1 MDANELI
8 KNNMGLVYTQLHKFG
23 RANDDEAYSCA
34 VDALVRA
41 IETYDE
47 KKKITFATY
56 ASVCI
61 YNAIGDY
68 LRRLSKKSTIITV
81 SYNDP
86 IYPGSNQTYFDT
98 LQDEHNVVDEVLN
111 KELYAQLWKA
121 FDKAYAELTSEQ
133 AKAAIDYWKESEF
146 IATQS
151 EIARAV
157 GLTQSYVS
165 RVLSAFKHKIKIEL
179 EEYLCGK

>member
-1 MDANELI
+1 
-8 KNNMGLVYTQLHKFG
+8 MGLVYTQLHKFG

-41 IETYDE
+41 IDTYDDS
-47 KKKITFATY
+47 KNITFATY

-68 LRRLSKKSTIITV
+68 LRRITKKSSITTV

-98 LQDEHNVVDEVLN
+98 LQDESNVVDDVLTE
-111 KELYAQLWKA
+111 ELYGKLWEA
-121 FDKAYAELTSEQ
+121 FDKAYAGLTSEQ
-133 AKAAIDYWKESEF
+133 AKLAIDCWRESEF
-146 IATQS
+146 TATQS
-151 EIARAV
+151 DIARAV